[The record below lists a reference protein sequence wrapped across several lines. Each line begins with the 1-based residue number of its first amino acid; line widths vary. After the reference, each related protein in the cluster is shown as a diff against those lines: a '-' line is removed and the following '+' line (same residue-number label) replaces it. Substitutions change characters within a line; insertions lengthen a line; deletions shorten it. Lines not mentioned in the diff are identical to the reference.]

1 MGGHYLAYA
10 TNNGTLASEF
20 PQWVGPYD
28 DFAMSGT
35 SQATAVVSG
44 VVALML
50 QVNPYLTPDQVKC
63 RLMSGAHPAVN
74 SKGTLAYTVFQ
85 QGAGLVNAHDAVYGT
100 ATNCANQGLN
110 VAADLAGTQHFGG
123 RANRDANGNYYIM
136 SDKQSTTCW
145 VGGGLLGG
153 VIGGLGCVVKDVL
166 SIVPLLLDGLLCNGS
181 FSS

>member
-1 MGGHYLAYA
+1 
-10 TNNGTLASEF
+10 
-20 PQWVGPYD
+20 
-28 DFAMSGT
+28 MSGT

-85 QGAGLVNAHDAVYGT
+85 QRAGLANAHDAVYGT

-110 VAADLAGTQHFGG
+110 VASDLAGTQHFGG
-123 RANRDANGNYYIM
+123 RANRDSNATHYVT
-136 SDKQSTTCW
+136 SDPQTTTCSS
-145 VGGGLLGG
+145 GGAPLGSG
-153 VIGGLGCVVKDVL
+153 IGGFVRLVQDC
-166 SIVPLLLDGLLCNGS
+166 
-181 FSS
+181 